1 MGEWTERYGNQAT
14 KKKLFLGLVTNNFS
28 KIGVVE
34 LKIQT
39 NELLLGDQI
48 NIIGPTTGVYE
59 GEVDE
64 IRLNRNPVN
73 SAAKGTLVSFKT
85 KELVRRGDK
94 VYKIVENEGQV

>member
-1 MGEWTERYGNQAT
+1 MVIIWGVRWANGLSAMGIKPQKRSFFRIGSNY
-14 KKKLFLGLVTNNFS
+14 FS

-48 NIIGPTTGVYE
+48 IITGPTTGVYE
-59 GEVDE
+59 GKVGE

-73 SAAKGTLVSFKT
+73 SAAKGALVSFKT
-85 KELVRRGDK
+85 KRIGRKKRQGL
-94 VYKIVENEGQV
+94 